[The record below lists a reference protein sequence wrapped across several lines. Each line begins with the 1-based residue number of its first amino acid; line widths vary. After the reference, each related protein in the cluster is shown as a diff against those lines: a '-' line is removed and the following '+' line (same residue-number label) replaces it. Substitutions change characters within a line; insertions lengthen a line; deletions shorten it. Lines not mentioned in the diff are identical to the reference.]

1 MICIFNFYKKILK
14 LKQSLWFVSFCLLMV
29 FSVHGQSGFSL
40 MNTESDKIKF
50 ELIDNLMVLPVSVN
64 GVELSFILDT
74 GVSRPILFNI
84 LNFADS
90 LQLKNYETTPL
101 RGLGADGT
109 IEAIRSRSNVV
120 KVGKALNVNQEI
132 FVVFDNSINFT
143 PILGV
148 PVHGIIGFDLLKDFV
163 VEINYRSKY
172 IKLHNPETYKYKRC
186 KKCETINLSFSNGKP
201 YLDATGY
208 FDNKPKPLKLLID
221 TGGSDD
227 LWLFEDDSLGIKPIK
242 DKYFD
247 DYLGRGLSGN
257 VYGKRSKLEKFKIK
271 QFEFSMVNTAFPDSS
286 AIFLARSFK
295 ERSGSISGGL
305 LRRFHLIFDYS
316 RNQLTLKKNSNYNLP
331 FEYNKSGIVIE
342 QRGMRLVREIVKA
355 HVTDIYGRKNES
367 STTIAS
373 ATTYDYNLKP
383 AFQIVEIRTNSVA
396 EEAGLE
402 IGDVVMSI
410 NGKPTQYLSLQ
421 KVNKLFYLKAG
432 STVKMVV
439 DRNGK
444 EMTFE
449 FKLKDLFK

>member
-1 MICIFNFYKKILK
+1 MKLNCNFWFIGFYFL
-14 LKQSLWFVSFCLLMV
+14 LSSL
-29 FSVHGQSGFSL
+29 VHGQGRFSL

-90 LQLKNYETTPL
+90 LQLKDYETTPL
-101 RGLGADGT
+101 RGLGADGS
-109 IEAIRSRSNVV
+109 IDAIRSKSNVV
-120 KVGKALNVNQEI
+120 RVGKALNVNQEI

-172 IKLHNPETYKYKRC
+172 IKLYNPETYKYKRC
-186 KKCETINLSFSNGKP
+186 KKCETIDLSFSNGKP
-201 YLDATGY
+201 YLDAIGY
-208 FDNKPKPLKLLID
+208 FNNKPKPLKLLID

-227 LWLFEDDSLGIKPIK
+227 LWLFEDDSTGIKALK
-242 DKYFD
+242 DKYFN

-257 VYGKRSKLEKFKIK
+257 VYGKRSKVEIFKIN

-286 AIFLARSFK
+286 AVFLARSFK

-305 LRRFHLIFDYS
+305 LRRFNLIFDYNKS
-316 RNQLTLKKNSNYNLP
+316 QLTLKKNANYNLP

-367 STTIAS
+367 GTTISSSTT
-373 ATTYDYNLKP
+373 YGYNLKP
-383 AFQIVEIRTNSVA
+383 AFQIVEIRNNSVA

-421 KVNKLFYLKAG
+421 EVNKLFYLKTG
-432 STVKMVV
+432 STIKMVV

-444 EMTFE
+444 EMSFE

>member
-1 MICIFNFYKKILK
+1 MLI
-14 LKQSLWFVSFCLLMV
+14 S
-29 FSVHGQSGFSL
+29 SGLSQNRFSL

-50 ELIDNLMVLPVSVN
+50 ELIDNLMVLPVSIN

-101 RGLGADGT
+101 RGLGADGS
-109 IEAIRSRSNVV
+109 INAIRSKSNVV

-163 VEINYRSKY
+163 VEINYRAKFL
-172 IKLHNPETYKYKRC
+172 KLHNPETYKYKRC
-186 KKCETINLSFSNGKP
+186 KKCETLNLSFSNGKP
-201 YLDATGY
+201 YLDAIGY
-208 FDNKPKPLKLLID
+208 FDNKPKKLKLLID

-227 LWLFEDDSLGIKPIK
+227 LWLFEDDSLGIKPLQN
-242 DKYFD
+242 KYFD

-257 VYGKRSKLEKFKIK
+257 VYGKRSKVEKFKINK
-271 QFEFSMVNTAFPDSS
+271 FEFSMVNTAFPDSS

-305 LRRFHLIFDYS
+305 LRRFNLIFDYH
-316 RNQLTLKKNSNYNLP
+316 RNQLTLKKNANYSLP

-342 QRGMRLVREIVKA
+342 QRGMRLVREIIKA
-355 HVTDIYGRKNES
+355 HVTDVYGRKNES
-367 STTIAS
+367 GTTLMS
-373 ATTYDYNLKP
+373 ATTYGYNLKP

-396 EEAGLE
+396 EQAGLK
-402 IGDVVMSI
+402 IGDVVTSI

-421 KVNKLFYLKAG
+421 QVNKLFYLKAG

-439 DRNGK
+439 DRNDK
-444 EMTFE
+444 EMSFE
-449 FKLKDLFK
+449 FKLKDLFQ